1 MPNNNGEQGQ
11 KLPKVSVIIPA
22 YNVAA
27 YIGVALASVF
37 GQSYTNFEVIVIN
50 DGSTDGERL
59 ELAIGPYLARIIYL
73 KQQNRGPSAA
83 RNLGIRHAR
92 GEYLAFLDSDDS
104 WLPEYLTEQIEF
116 LRSESSLDMV
126 YSDALFLGNT
136 ASAGKTFM
144 ELCPSSGPV
153 TFESLMLEKT
163 QVITSG
169 TVVGRQRVVEA
180 GLFDENILCS
190 EDYDLWLRIA
200 YLGGKI
206 AYQRKVLVQHLMRPD
221 SQGSPSEKLVAG
233 AIEVLRK
240 LDRELDLPPRT
251 LSLLAKK
258 LRTNQARLAFIHGRK
273 HLLMGEY
280 DKAYEFLGQTKTLA
294 PNAKVAALMIGLRT
308 VPRLTRFGA
317 LIWNRLRSQQGF
329 RVH

>member
-1 MPNNNGEQGQ
+1 MPDDNAEQ
-11 KLPKVSVIIPA
+11 KPKMPVVSVIIPA
-22 YNVAA
+22 YNVAD

-37 GQSYTNFEVIVIN
+37 GQSYTDFEVIVIN

-59 ELAIGPYLARIIYL
+59 ELAMRPYLPRIIYL
-73 KQQNRGPSAA
+73 QQQNRGPSAA

-136 ASAGKTFM
+136 AAAGKTFM
-144 ELCPSSGPV
+144 ELCPSHGPV
-153 TFESLMLEKT
+153 TFESLLLEET

-169 TVVGRQRVVEA
+169 TIVSRQRVVEA
-180 GLFDENILCS
+180 GLFDENILCA
-190 EDYDLWLRIA
+190 EDHDLWLRIA

-206 AYQRKVLVQHLMRPD
+206 DYQRKVLVQHLMRPD
-221 SQGSPSEKLVAG
+221 SQGSPPGKLVAG

-240 LDRELDLPPRT
+240 LDRELNLPPRT
-251 LSLLAKK
+251 RSLLAEK
-258 LRTNQARLAFIHGRK
+258 LRTNQARLAFIHGRRC
-273 HLLMGEY
+273 LLKGEY
-280 DKAYEFLGQTKTLA
+280 EKAYEFLSQAKTLA
-294 PNAKVAALMIGLRT
+294 PNAKVAAVMIGLRT

-317 LIWNRLRSQQGF
+317 LIWSRLQSR
-329 RVH
+329 